1 MSIEVSFKGL
11 KPRKEVR
18 ERAEAL
24 YQKLERFLEP
34 ASEARLMIAVSHGN
48 AVLELV
54 VTKKGHSFRAEA
66 EDGDLRTALDRLFH
80 TIEGQLRR
88 SKDRSVGR
96 RRGLKEEASDQ
107 DRTTEPA

>member
-11 KPRKEVR
+11 KPRNEVR
-18 ERAEAL
+18 ARAEAL
-24 YQKLERFLEP
+24 YKKLDRFLEP

-54 VTKKGHSFRAEA
+54 VSKKGLTFKAEE

-80 TIEGQLRR
+80 TMEGQLRR
-88 SKDRSVGR
+88 SKGRTVNR
-96 RRGLKEEASDQ
+96 RRGPKEELSDGEATS
-107 DRTTEPA
+107 DHA